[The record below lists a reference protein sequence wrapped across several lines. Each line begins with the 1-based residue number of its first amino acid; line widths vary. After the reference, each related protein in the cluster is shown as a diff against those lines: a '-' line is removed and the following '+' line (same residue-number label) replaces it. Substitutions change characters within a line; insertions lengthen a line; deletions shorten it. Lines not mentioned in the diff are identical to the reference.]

1 MRERAWGRGNLIN
14 EQVLPFFFFFFFTER
29 SVQHYFYSCSSKK
42 RISWIWTLLSFF
54 FFSPSPY
61 SCYSVHAKHKAL
73 IRGPPCQQWSYQ
85 RAQNI
90 AQRLLQ
96 TFEQISIALFK
107 DLQFPLHSLLFAFTR
122 TFLSYTT
129 GTEWLLLFRETSNHT
144 ADLKTSP
151 EKTTN
156 F

>member
-1 MRERAWGRGNLIN
+1 MNRFCPFSFFSFLLKEVYNTISTAALTRKESVGSELCF
-14 EQVLPFFFFFFFTER
+14 PFFFFP
-29 SVQHYFYSCSSKK
+29 
-42 RISWIWTLLSFF
+42 
-54 FFSPSPY
+54 PSPY
-61 SCYSVHAKHKAL
+61 SCYSVHAKKKAL